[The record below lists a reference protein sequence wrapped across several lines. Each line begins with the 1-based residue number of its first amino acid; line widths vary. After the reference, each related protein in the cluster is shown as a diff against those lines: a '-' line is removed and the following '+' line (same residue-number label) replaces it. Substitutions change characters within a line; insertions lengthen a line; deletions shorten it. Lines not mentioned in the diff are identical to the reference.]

1 MSKTTSGTARLFRC
15 RLEELGPLNDMVL
28 AMFTTNKADFGK
40 ASPDYADKDYLKD
53 WDARKTDFAE
63 LVPTG
68 VRRASD
74 KDVTKTMAQVAK
86 SLRDPLNYLDLRL
99 KRAAKKGGLTA
110 SAADFGLSKV
120 RSEISTRDMEGLD
133 GALDYLLQ
141 LVQQPANLMAL
152 TAQGHTAADTQAFAD
167 ARKQLGDFNTDQNTN
182 QNAAL
187 ELTDENIKA
196 GNALWE
202 YVVDVLGTGALMYKE
217 LQPKKAKTFS
227 IATLLK
233 RIRKENG
240 GDVKVV

>member
-1 MSKTTSGTARLFRC
+1 
-15 RLEELGPLNDMVL
+15 MVS
-28 AMFTTNKADFGK
+28 AMFKTNQDEFGK
-40 ASPDYADKDYLKD
+40 ASPDYADKDYLKG
-53 WDARKTDFAE
+53 WDARKADFAE

-68 VRRASD
+68 VHRATD

-99 KRAAKKGGLTA
+99 KRATKKGGLTA
-110 SAADFGLSKV
+110 SAADFGLGKV

-133 GALDYLLQ
+133 GALGHLLQ
-141 LVQQPANLMAL
+141 LVQQPANLAAL
-152 TAQGHTAADTQAFAD
+152 TTQGHTTDDTQALVD
-167 ARKQLGDFNTDQNTN
+167 ARKQLGAFNTDQNTN

-217 LQPKKAKTFS
+217 KQPKKAKTFS
-227 IATLLK
+227 MATLLK

-240 GDVKVV
+240 GAGDVKAG